1 MINQWIKIHQTIQV
15 SRDNVKEDWYKSK
28 IQDVDKKHFYI
39 DMPYQN
45 ALPLVLRRGDQVQVQ
60 IFLAGERIEFKSTVI
75 GKRYDN
81 IPLFTVAMPDN
92 YKRVQLRN
100 FVRLPIMM
108 DAYYAVI
115 AEDSEDIPQFVK
127 TTTLD
132 LSGGGIRIEVDKKYP
147 NGTKLLLKFTLQIKN
162 MNYEV
167 EVAGKVARCYYPDNT
182 NTVLAATEF
191 TNITRRQEDLIVRFI
206 ITKMSES
213 LSKK

>member
-15 SRDNVKEDWYKSK
+15 SRDNAKEDWYTSK
-28 IQDVDKKHFYI
+28 IQDVDKKYFYI
-39 DMPYQN
+39 DMPYQRS
-45 ALPLVLRRGDQVQVQ
+45 LPLVLSRGERVQVQ
-60 IFLAGERIEFKSTVI
+60 IFLAGERIAFKSTVF

-81 IPLFTVAMPDN
+81 IPLFTLSIPDN

-108 DAYYAVI
+108 DAFYAVI
-115 AEDSEDIPQFVK
+115 PEDPEDVPQFIK

-132 LSGGGIRIEVDKKYP
+132 LSGGGIRIAVDKKYP
-147 NGTKLLLKFTLQIKN
+147 SGTKLLLKFTLQIKN
-162 MNYEV
+162 MNHEV
-167 EVAGKVARCYYPDNT
+167 EVAGKVARSYYPDNT
-182 NTVLAATEF
+182 NTILAATAF

-206 ITKMSES
+206 INKMSES